1 MKQTLDEPLDHELH
15 RIPVTRSMK
24 LQVKAARGKLQ
35 MPEAVWLRMVIAQAL
50 DQGK

>member
-24 LQVKAARGKLQ
+24 RQVKAAAQKLA
-35 MPEAVWLRMVIAQAL
+35 MPEAVWLRMAVAQAL
-50 DQGK
+50 DKGK